1 MKFIVDA
8 QLPRRLALE
17 LVAHGHDATHS
28 LDLPLGNRSADEDI
42 TAVAIKEN
50 RIVVTKD
57 ADFVRSYLLRGEPP
71 KLLLV
76 SAGNVGNDE
85 LCALFTGNLGALEKA
100 FVGASFVEISR
111 SALTVHS

>member
-50 RIVVTKD
+50 RIVVT
-57 ADFVRSYLLRGEPP
+57 
-71 KLLLV
+71 
-76 SAGNVGNDE
+76 
-85 LCALFTGNLGALEKA
+85 
-100 FVGASFVEISR
+100 
-111 SALTVHS
+111 